1 MNLVLDC
8 EASLEGLLGLL
19 AGDMLD
25 TPGDGRGRLGVR
37 NKARIVICQHARV
50 VVLKVHVAVP
60 IILLGPSGVR
70 FNEYGRNND
79 TDPSGREASVSG
91 GGRGSVCWKMPSW
104 PRVTTHRRQTQ
115 QNTLKLW

>member
-37 NKARIVICQHARV
+37 NKTRIVICQHARV

-79 TDPSGREASVSG
+79 TQTRQGGKLPYRAAG
-91 GGRGSVCWKMPSW
+91 GGQSAGRCPPG
-104 PRVTTHRRQTQ
+104 RVLLIGGRH
-115 QNTLKLW
+115 NKIP